1 MWYSK
6 GRRTSME
13 RTARST
19 RVGGNCCAGIY
30 MRGLD
35 LGSLF
40 IEDRGICLKLDR
52 LDVDGCVAD
61 IMVPAC
67 SAFRV

>member
-1 MWYSK
+1 
-6 GRRTSME
+6 ME

-30 MRGLD
+30 GAYMRGLD

-40 IEDRGICLKLDR
+40 IEDRGICLELDR
-52 LDVDGCVAD
+52 LDVDGCVVG